1 MSGPVDANHCFVF
14 FCLFFCTLGRGR
26 AGWRS
31 RSGREEMEQENPT
44 DAAWSPGKKAVM
56 VLTHF

>member
-1 MSGPVDANHCFVF
+1 MLIIVLFFV
-14 FCLFFCTLGRGR
+14 CLFFCTLGRGW